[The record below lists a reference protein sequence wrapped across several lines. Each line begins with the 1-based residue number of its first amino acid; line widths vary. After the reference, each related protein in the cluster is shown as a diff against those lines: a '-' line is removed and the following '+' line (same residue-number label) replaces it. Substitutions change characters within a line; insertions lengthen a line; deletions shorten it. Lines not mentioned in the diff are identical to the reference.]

1 MKRNKVFT
9 EYLCT
14 GNEKEAHEYKRVL
27 AWMDKMQELADK
39 HILANLPH
47 GSGIDGTWLSHI
59 EYRKVSRF
67 SYRMHSL
74 VCTNA
79 IHCMDENGYYDNWV
93 LFTLTIPI
101 SGNCIVTDKMKLI
114 AHGWKGYTT
123 KKYWPRYKDWLY
135 ESIEYS
141 LPRNPLLFS
150 SKDIDTLSKELT
162 NA

>member
-27 AWMDKMQELADK
+27 AWMDNMQERANK

-59 EYRKVSRF
+59 DYKKVSRF
-67 SYRMHSL
+67 SYRMRKL

-79 IHCMDENGYYDNWV
+79 IHCMNENGYYDGWV
-93 LFTLTIPI
+93 MFTLTIPI
-101 SGNCIVTDKMKLI
+101 SGNCLVTDKMKLI
-114 AHGWKGYTT
+114 AHGWKMYTT

-135 ESIEYS
+135 DVVYYA
-141 LPRNPLLFS
+141 LPHNPLLFTMEDF
-150 SKDIDTLSKELT
+150 K
-162 NA
+162 